1 MKKLLSSTM
10 IFAVIAALAVHA
22 FAADV
27 PQDGLIGH
35 FRLDGDLVNDVTGLS
50 ATRLYRNFRPLDEE
64 SERTAPPTFYDGLDG
79 MCYTIFNDGDSEVH
93 YAIDTGVSPG
103 NGDFTFGMWLLDERV
118 GGTNL
123 EYMRYGDSVYRNN
136 SDEPYKFFSIETGS
150 AYSASGGNWLS
161 MGPMISYTVGE
172 NSEEYEYKLFLN
184 EKNNFKL
191 ITDEYISPYYGG
203 VNWGVQTFMPWIHVA
218 VSCSLDSGGDTYT
231 VTLYQNGKAVNVCKG
246 VPNPYRDGGEN
257 NIYCIVQNAD
267 ISIYAYIDDI
277 VIYDRALDADEIAE
291 LYGSYDLT
299 EVRYAPQTGDE
310 APMLIAAAVVSGAAI
325 VVMKKKRGA

>member
-1 MKKLLSSTM
+1 MKKLLSLT
-10 IFAVIAALAVHA
+10 ILFAVIAVLAVHS

-27 PQDGLIGH
+27 PQEGLIGH
-35 FRLDGDLVNDVTGLS
+35 FRLDGDLVNSVTGQS
-50 ATRLYRNFRPLDEE
+50 ATRLRHFHPLDEE

-79 MCYTIFNDGDSEVH
+79 LCYTISNDHVDTEEH

-123 EYMRYGDSVYRNN
+123 EYMRYGDSVFRYN

-150 AYSASGGNWLS
+150 AYSASGGNWRS

-172 NSEEYEYKLFLN
+172 NRDAYEYKLFLN
-184 EKNNFKL
+184 EKNNFNL
-191 ITDEYISPYYGG
+191 ITDEYIAPYSSG
-203 VNWGVQTFMPWIHVA
+203 VNGSVKTFMPWTHVA

-231 VTLYQNGKAVNVCKG
+231 VTLYQNGKAVNVCRD
-246 VPNPYRDGGEN
+246 VPNPYREGGEN
-257 NIYCIVQNAD
+257 HIYCIIQNWD

-299 EVRYAPQTGDE
+299 DVRYAPQTGDE
-310 APMLIAAAVVSGAAI
+310 APILIAAVVVSGAAI
-325 VVMKKKRGA
+325 IAMKKRRGV